1 MYLQRR
7 SSYSSVRPRKLW
19 LADGDRAKR
28 TSSSQPNELSS
39 SPTTSSWPQRSSLDG
54 PSSSRR
60 QTSSEK
66 TYASTLPSAASWPRK
81 SVYGLPRSCVAL
93 RLRHLLMGGHAEQE
107 NRVLQGQQWHGRC
120 ECAVP

>member
-54 PSSSRR
+54 SSSSRG

-66 TYASTLPSAASWPRK
+66 TYASTLPSAASWPRR
-81 SVYGLPRSCVAL
+81 SAYGLPRSCVDRWLNRSLA
-93 RLRHLLMGGHAEQE
+93 GGLAEQE
-107 NRVLQGQQWHGRC
+107 NPVLEGQQWHGRC
-120 ECAVP
+120 ERAVL